1 MVQLELAIELAI
13 QEPGLVDAH
22 LKLLML
28 ILAAQPELEQLKLVM
43 LQSTQLEE
51 PMLVVEMMQSM
62 GLITARL
69 VFRRSPVAQ
78 LAALVAL
85 LKLELTIHS

>member
-13 QEPGLVDAH
+13 QGPELVDDH
-22 LKLLML
+22 LKLLRLMQ
-28 ILAAQPELEQLKLVM
+28 AQPKFEKLKLAM
-43 LQSTQLEE
+43 LQSKRLEE
-51 PMLVVEMMQSM
+51 HVLVVELIQSL

>member
-13 QEPGLVDAH
+13 QEPGLFDDH
-22 LKLLML
+22 LKLPEL
-28 ILAAQPELEQLKLVM
+28 ILTAQPELEQLKLVM
-43 LQSTQLEE
+43 LQSTRLEE
-51 PMLVVEMMQSM
+51 PMLVVELLQSM